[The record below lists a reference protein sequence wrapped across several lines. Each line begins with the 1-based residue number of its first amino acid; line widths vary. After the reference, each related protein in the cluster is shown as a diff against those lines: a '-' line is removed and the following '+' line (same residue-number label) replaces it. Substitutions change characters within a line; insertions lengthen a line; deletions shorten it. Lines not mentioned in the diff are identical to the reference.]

1 MPKKWVLINLTWVFL
16 ALSSCGWQL
25 RDTLL
30 LDNSI
35 GAVHVSYSGSQS
47 SLGIE
52 LKRALRANNVQ
63 LVGSTESAKYQIKII
78 DITQSRRIGA
88 LNTSVRPAQ
97 YQIYKTVD
105 YMVLDKQGA
114 QIIPMTSASAES
126 TYNYNESDML
136 ASENEENLLQ
146 NNLRAEIV
154 RQIVRRLG
162 EASYRQKGY

>member
-1 MPKKWVLINLTWVFL
+1 MPKKWVLINLAWVFL
-16 ALSSCGWQL
+16 TLSGCGWQL
-25 RDTLL
+25 RDTPL
-30 LDNSI
+30 LDYSM
-35 GAVHVSYSGSQS
+35 GTVHVSYSSSQS
-47 SLGIE
+47 PLGIE
-52 LKRALRANNVQ
+52 LKRALRANKVQ
-63 LVGSTESAKYQIKII
+63 LVSAIDNANYQIKII
-78 DITQSRRIGA
+78 DINQSRRIGA

-126 TYNYNESDML
+126 TYNFNESDML
-136 ASENEENLLQ
+136 ASKNEENLLQ
-146 NNLRAEIV
+146 NNLRSEIV

>member
-63 LVGSTESAKYQIKII
+63 LVGATESANYQIKII

-105 YMVLDKQGA
+105 
-114 QIIPMTSASAES
+114 
-126 TYNYNESDML
+126 
-136 ASENEENLLQ
+136 
-146 NNLRAEIV
+146 
-154 RQIVRRLG
+154 
-162 EASYRQKGY
+162 